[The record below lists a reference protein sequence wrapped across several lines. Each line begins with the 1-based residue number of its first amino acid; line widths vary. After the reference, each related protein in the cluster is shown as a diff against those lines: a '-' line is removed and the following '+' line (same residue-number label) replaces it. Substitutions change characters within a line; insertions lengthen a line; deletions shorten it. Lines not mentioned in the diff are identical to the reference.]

1 MQQKI
6 YPTQLR
12 GWGMLAAIMLL
23 AATVWAQ
30 GWTPAYMIQ
39 YKRVGGTAISNDGRL
54 IAYTV
59 GVPQMDGDKSEYLT
73 HVWLVKSDGSGTP
86 WQLTQGEKSCTSPAF
101 SPDGR
106 YVSFLSAR
114 DKDGKTQLYLLP
126 LAGGEGIPLTKS
138 KVSIAGYSWS
148 PDGKKIA
155 LWMSDAATDKE
166 EKDQKEKRDWK
177 FIDNNYKM
185 THIHVLSVPDN
196 PMGPVAVKRLTGGSF
211 HVTGMNWSPDSK
223 TIAFN
228 HQTNPSANEW
238 PTTDISTV
246 PADSG
251 AVRLLVNGKG
261 QDYVPT
267 YTPDGQN
274 LVYLSDG
281 GDPHWPGVSEV
292 YVMPAAG
299 GPARKLAATPDQR
312 AGDILGFSADG
323 KEAYV
328 SEAHKTQAA
337 VFAVP
342 LDGKPARKLWT
353 NTGMYANVAITRN
366 GAMAALTYMTP
377 ELPPDVYSV
386 AMNGGTPKKLT
397 DHHKDYLKHPM
408 GKTEIITWKS
418 KDGKYDIEGLLTYP
432 VGYKAG
438 QKVPFILN
446 VHGGPAG
453 VFNQVFTA
461 TSAVY
466 PLQAFAQAGY
476 AVLRPNPRGS
486 SGYGKEFRFANI
498 NDWGGNDYDDLMT
511 GVDKVIAMGIAHP
524 DSLCVTGWSYGGY
537 MTSTIVTKTNRFKA
551 AMVGAGVTNLIS
563 FTGTADIPAFIPDYF
578 GGEFWNREEV
588 WRSHSAMFSIKNVK
602 TPSLVIHGEADPR
615 VPVSQGYEF
624 YTALKRLGVK
634 TEMYVY
640 PRQPHGFTEPKF
652 IQDVGERVIGW
663 FNKQL
668 GRK

>member
-1 MQQKI
+1 MHILYNTTRRQ
-6 YPTQLR
+6 
-12 GWGMLAAIMLL
+12 WGVFLLLLL
-23 AATVWAQ
+23 ANATSAWAQ

-39 YKRVGGTAISNDGRL
+39 YKRVGGTAISQDGKL

-73 HVWLVKSDGSGTP
+73 HVWLAKSDGSSAP
-86 WQLTQGEKSCTSPAF
+86 WQLTQGDKSCTSPAF

-106 YVSFLSAR
+106 YVSFLSSR

-126 LAGGEGIPLTKS
+126 LAGGEGMQLTKS
-138 KVSIAGYSWS
+138 KVPVSGYSWS
-148 PDGKKIA
+148 PDGKKIV
-155 LWMSDAATDKE
+155 LWMSDALTDKE

-177 FIDNNYKM
+177 YIDNNYKM
-185 THIHVLSVPDN
+185 THLHVLSVPEN
-196 PMGPVAVKRLTGGSF
+196 PAGSVPIKRLTIGNF
-211 HVTGMNWSPDSK
+211 HVTGMNWSPDSR

-228 HQTNPSANEW
+228 HQINPSANEW

-251 AVRLLVNGKG
+251 AVKLLVSGKG
-261 QDYVPT
+261 QDFVPT
-267 YTPDGQN
+267 YTPDGQS
-274 LVYLSDG
+274 LLYLSDG
-281 GDPHWPGVSEV
+281 GDPHWPGLSEV
-292 YVMPAAG
+292 YMMPSTG
-299 GPARKLAATPDQR
+299 GAARKLATTPDNR
-312 AGDILGFSADG
+312 VTDIIGFSTDG
-323 KEAYV
+323 KEVYV
-328 SEAHKTQAA
+328 TEAHKTQTT
-337 VFAVP
+337 VFALP
-342 LDGKPARKLWT
+342 LDGKPARQLWGS
-353 NTGMYANVAITRN
+353 TGMYTNVAITRN
-366 GAMAALTYMTP
+366 GSMAALTYMTP
-377 ELPPDVYSV
+377 DLPPDVYSV
-386 AMNGGTPKKLT
+386 AMAGGAPKKLS
-397 DHHKDYLKHPM
+397 DHHKDYLKHAM

-486 SGYGKEFRFANI
+486 SGYGKDFRFANL
-498 NDWGGNDYDDLMT
+498 NDWGGNDYDDLMA
-511 GVDKVIAMGIAHP
+511 GVDKVVAMGVAHP

-563 FTGTADIPAFIPDYF
+563 FTGTADIPGFIPDYF

-588 WRSHSAMFSIKNVK
+588 WRNHSAMFNIKNVK

-624 YTALKRLGVK
+624 YIALKRLGVK

-652 IQDVGERVIGW
+652 IQDVGERVIAW
-663 FNKQL
+663 FNKYL